1 MREITAVK
9 KIILAVSSVLIIT
22 IFYSTYFHWIKL
34 YDQLEEIN
42 ISGDFKQIQVVETPV
57 YHLGIPYILNNLG
70 GRYFNKGKFKQ
81 SNAIDKQL
89 LKLWPNHLD
98 VLFRV
103 AYAEHKLNRNSQ
115 ALELAKRLKRLEP
128 QGLYNS
134 YIVELSVYMSTKE
147 INKFKQTFSELL
159 SQPETFLELN
169 DDTYRY
175 LLFFTLASRD
185 LSKHAPILYKKYIEN
200 HLYSCEVENNIAIH
214 YFNLEQFNKSA
225 QHVMEAYEKGSGCL
239 NPQLIKLLEEKGL
252 IAIKSD

>member
-1 MREITAVK
+1 M
-9 KIILAVSSVLIIT
+9 
-22 IFYSTYFHWIKL
+22 
-34 YDQLEEIN
+34 
-42 ISGDFKQIQVVETPV
+42 
-57 YHLGIPYILNNLG
+57 
-70 GRYFNKGKFKQ
+70 
-81 SNAIDKQL
+81 
-89 LKLWPNHLD
+89 D

-103 AYAEHKLNRNSQ
+103 AYAEHKLNRNNQ

-134 YIVELSVYMSTKE
+134 YIVELFVYMSTKE

-159 SQPETFLELN
+159 SQPESFLMLS

-175 LLFFTLASRD
+175 LLFFTLASKD
-185 LSKHAPILYKKYIEN
+185 LSKHAPILYEKYNEN

-225 QHVMEAYEKGSGCL
+225 QHVMEAYEKEKGWDCL
-239 NPQLIKLLEEKGL
+239 NPQLIKLLEEKDL

>member
-1 MREITAVK
+1 M
-9 KIILAVSSVLIIT
+9 
-22 IFYSTYFHWIKL
+22 
-34 YDQLEEIN
+34 
-42 ISGDFKQIQVVETPV
+42 VETPV
-57 YHLGIPYILNNLG
+57 YYSGIPSILFNLG
-70 GRYFNKGKFKQ
+70 GRYFRAGKFKQ

-103 AYAEHKLNRNSQ
+103 AYAEHKLNRNNQ

-134 YIVELSVYMSTKE
+134 YIVELFVYMATKE

-159 SQPETFLELN
+159 SQPESFLMLN

-175 LLFFTLASRD
+175 LLFFTLASKD
-185 LSKHAPILYKKYIEN
+185 LSKHAPTLYKKYNEN
-200 HLYSCEVENNIAIH
+200 HPYSCEVENNIAIH

-225 QHVMEAYEKGSGCL
+225 QHVMKAYEMEAYEKGSSCL